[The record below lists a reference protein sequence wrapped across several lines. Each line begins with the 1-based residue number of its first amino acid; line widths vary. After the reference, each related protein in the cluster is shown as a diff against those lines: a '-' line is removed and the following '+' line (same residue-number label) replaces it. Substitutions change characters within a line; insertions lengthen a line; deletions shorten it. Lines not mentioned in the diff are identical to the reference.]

1 MARTALVTGGTGG
14 LGVAVTTAL
23 RDAGWQV
30 VVPWVTEKELDRLGD
45 DTKGI
50 ALVRADLTDPDSV
63 RDTVATAG
71 PDLRAVVNLVGGFA
85 MGGKVHETPVDDF
98 EAQLRLNLR
107 PTYLVCQAAIPVL
120 IGAGGGSV
128 VCVSA
133 QATERPFAG
142 AAGYV
147 TAKTAILGL
156 VAAMHVEYAQ
166 DGVRVNAILPLTI
179 DTPRNRASQ
188 PDADFSKWTKPAD
201 IASTVAFLCGDDSRT
216 VAGARIP
223 V

>member
-1 MARTALVTGGTGG
+1 MGRTALVTGGTGG

-23 RDAGWQV
+23 RDAGWHV
-30 VVPWVTEKELDRLGD
+30 AVPWVHEKELSRLGD

-50 ALVRADLTDPDSV
+50 TLLQADLTDESSV
-63 RDTVATAG
+63 RDTVAAAG

-85 MGGKVHETPVDDF
+85 MGARMHETPVDDF
-98 EAQLRLNLR
+98 EKMLRLNLR

-120 IGAGGGSV
+120 MAAGGGSV

-133 QATERPFAG
+133 QATQRPYAG
-142 AAGYV
+142 ALAYI

-156 VAAMHVEYAQ
+156 VGALHAEYAK
-166 DGVRVNAILPLTI
+166 DNVRVNAILPLVI
-179 DTPRNRASQ
+179 DTPANRAAQ
-188 PDADFSKWTKPAD
+188 PDADPSKWTKPAD
-201 IASTVAFLCGDDSRT
+201 IASTIAFLCGDESRAI
-216 VAGARIP
+216 AGARIP

>member
-63 RDTVATAG
+63 RDTVAAAG

-85 MGGKVHETPVDDF
+85 MGARMHETPVDNF
-98 EAQLRLNLR
+98 EAMLRLNLR

-120 IGAGGGSV
+120 LASGGGSV

-133 QATERPFAG
+133 QATQRPFAG
-142 AAGYV
+142 ASGYI
-147 TAKTAILGL
+147 TAKTAVLGL
-156 VAAMHVEYAQ
+156 VTAMHAEYAD
-166 DGVRVNAILPLTI
+166 DGVRVNAVLPLTI
-179 DTPRNRASQ
+179 DTPANRASQ
-188 PDADFSKWTKPAD
+188 PNADFSKWTNPAD
-201 IASTVAFLCGDDSRT
+201 IANTIAFLCSDDSRAI
-216 VAGARIP
+216 AGAQIP